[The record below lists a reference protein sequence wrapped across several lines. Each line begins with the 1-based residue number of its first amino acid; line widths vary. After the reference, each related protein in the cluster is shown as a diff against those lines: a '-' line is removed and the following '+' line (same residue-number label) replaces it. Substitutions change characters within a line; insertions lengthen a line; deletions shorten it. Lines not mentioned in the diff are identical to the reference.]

1 MSLHST
7 ARSLTATGGMELL
20 RIAQSVEDDGVLD
33 TARQELATEREYVS
47 GADST
52 ASTMLRA
59 GQSGGQLVA
68 VMITIVIAAAVGFVG
83 TTVIASLEDSVTDEN
98 VSEIDPENR
107 TIYENTTHEIGGGF
121 ADAMSLTDVVFLVLM
136 ASVVLG
142 ALLAFRGAR

>member
-33 TARQELATEREYVS
+33 TARQELATEREYVAS
-47 GADST
+47 ADST